1 MNNTRF
7 QLSLLNY
14 SQFCFLTKA
23 KVGFSMSSFRQLF
36 FLHQFCTS
44 GDCHRSAIS
53 ASHSLLV
60 LARIFRTEDHQG

>member
-1 MNNTRF
+1 MTITGF

-23 KVGFSMSSFRQLF
+23 KVGFSMSSLRLPF
-36 FLHQFCTS
+36 FLHRFCTS

-60 LARIFRTEDHQG
+60 LARILRTEDHQG